1 MRIRIIALLLLSSLI
16 SLASQDSYKIKVKLK
31 NNKDKKAFLA
41 NYYNGKVF
49 SVDTA
54 IINSMGEAVFSKE
67 KTLHAGL
74 YLIYLPSKKYFDI
87 LIGKDQTFTLETDLK
102 SPVKSMIIEGAAETE
117 AFNKYQLFLSKKNKE
132 KKAAFKKFEKNKE
145 ALSKTLSSIDDD
157 VRNYINNIS
166 LKYPMSSVASF
177 TKFTLAPKIP
187 DYNKILNKNIKNRK
201 DSINTL
207 SYYYNKNHYW
217 DNTNFVDSTL
227 LRTPIFKSKL
237 DTYFNRIL
245 IPKADTIY
253 NESVKLIESSKD
265 NKAMFRYI
273 TSYCFN
279 HTLNSKIMGMD
290 EAFFK
295 IAKRYYLSGRAY
307 WVSDSTR
314 TKIREELIMIKYNL
328 IGNKA
333 RDLKMLDID
342 GNWTSLYD
350 IDAPLTLMVF
360 WEPDCGHCKKEM
372 PQLKKEILDKYSDR
386 GLKIFAIYTQ
396 DNKEKWE
403 KFVEDNDL
411 YEFINCYDPKNSSNF
426 GLFYN
431 IKTTPMTYLLDK
443 DKTIIAKKLDI
454 KTLGEIIKQ
463 NLNSH

>member
-16 SLASQDSYKIKVKLK
+16 SLASQDSYKIKVKLQ
-31 NNKDKKAFLA
+31 NNQDKKAFLA

-49 SVDTA
+49 AIDTA
-54 IINSMGEAVFSKE
+54 DINTQGEVLFTKD

-87 LIGKDQTFTLETDLK
+87 FIGKDQTFAIETDIQ
-102 SPVKSMIIEGAAETE
+102 SPIASMKIKGAIETE
-117 AFNKYQLFLSKKNKE
+117 VFNKYQIFLSKKNRE
-132 KKAAFKKFEKNKE
+132 KKALFKKYKNNKT
-145 ALSKTLSSIDDD
+145 ALSKQLSQIDND
-157 VRNYINNIS
+157 VRNYIKNIS
-166 LKYPMSSVASF
+166 IKYPNTSIASF
-177 TKFTLAPKIP
+177 TRFTLAPKIP
-187 DYNKILNKNIKNRK
+187 DYNKTLSMNIKNRK

-217 DNTNFVDSTL
+217 ENTNLVDSTL
-227 LRTPIFKSKL
+227 IRTPIFKSKL
-237 DTYFNRIL
+237 DTYFNRIV
-245 IPKADTIY
+245 IPKADTVY
-253 NESVKLIESSKD
+253 NESVKLIESSKG

-279 HTLNSKIMGMD
+279 YTLNSKIMGMD

-295 IAKRYYLSGRAY
+295 IAKKYYLSGQAY

-314 TKIREELIMIKYNL
+314 TKIREELIMMKYNF

-360 WEPDCGHCKKEM
+360 WEPDCGHCKKEI
-372 PQLKKEILDKYSDR
+372 PQLKKDILDKYADK
-386 GLKIFAIYTQ
+386 GLKIFAVYTQ

-411 YEFINCYDPKNSSNF
+411 FDFINCYDPKNSSNF

-454 KTLGEIIKQ
+454 ETLNEIIKQ
-463 NLNSH
+463 KLNSY